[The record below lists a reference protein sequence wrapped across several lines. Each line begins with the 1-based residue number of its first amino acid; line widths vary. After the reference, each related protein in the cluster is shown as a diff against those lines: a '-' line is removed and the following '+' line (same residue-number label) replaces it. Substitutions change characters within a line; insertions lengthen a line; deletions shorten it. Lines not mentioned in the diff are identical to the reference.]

1 MKFPSKLLNAI
12 TVWSHIV
19 LMGMRVCVCVCVC
32 VLVLRPLLFPF
43 HSFLP
48 LFLEGEKKFPK
59 KLGRLTDFW
68 RNQQGNQY
76 GGWRNYKSLR
86 ERVRFFHLNLLTFSY
101 YYTDTAFVVWFGNFF
116 ENLMVKGTFECC
128 S

>member
-59 KLGRLTDFW
+59 KLGRLTDF
-68 RNQQGNQY
+68 
-76 GGWRNYKSLR
+76 
-86 ERVRFFHLNLLTFSY
+86 
-101 YYTDTAFVVWFGNFF
+101 
-116 ENLMVKGTFECC
+116 
-128 S
+128 